1 MKKSILSLI
10 VGAGLLIAPLTASA
24 LSPMS
29 ADSLK
34 DATGQAGVSIAIDNV
49 KLESWVGETKYT
61 DLDGVTKQTSDAAS
75 VVIGDK
81 HTVKELY
88 AITDGT
94 LTTRKMDDGTGTMVA
109 QTVTIA
115 GGTHFEAKALSIDV
129 GTCDAL
135 TKGMSYNRSLLGQSA
150 VTVAGVVIGLPTL
163 EISTTADTYTVGI
176 ERTGAANSGAKF
188 IQINKGASTLAI
200 LGGTVEIAP
209 H

>member
-49 KLESWVGETKYT
+49 KLESWVGATTYT
-61 DLDGVTKQTSDAAS
+61 DLDGVGNGDNAAS
-75 VVIGDK
+75 VVISDK

-88 AITDGT
+88 AITQGVLNDGT
-94 LTTRKMDDGTGTMVA
+94 T
-109 QTVTIA
+109 TVTMA
-115 GGTHFEAKALSIDV
+115 GGAAFEAKPLSIDV
-129 GTCDAL
+129 GTCAAL
-135 TKGMSYNRSLLGQSA
+135 TEGLSYNLGTA
-150 VTVAGVVIGLPTL
+150 APVVGVIIGLPTL
-163 EISTTADTYTVGI
+163 EISTTADTYSVGI
-176 ERTGAANSGAKF
+176 AGVGANNGKNF
-188 IQINKGASTLAI
+188 IQISKGASTLAI